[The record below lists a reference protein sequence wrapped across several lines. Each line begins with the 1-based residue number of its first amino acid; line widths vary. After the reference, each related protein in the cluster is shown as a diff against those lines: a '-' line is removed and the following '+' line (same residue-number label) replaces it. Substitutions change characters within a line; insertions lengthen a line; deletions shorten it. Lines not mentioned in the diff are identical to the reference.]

1 MASSRPSRRARSR
14 PEAAASTIP
23 IPSPSPTSRMSV
35 LRTTRTI
42 RAGGTATKR
51 RPEGRASR
59 DERRGTRRDAKS
71 RFRRASPRRCGRCG
85 SNETPS
91 RRTPRGVRFLFQPGR
106 LPRRRASLGGT
117 FGACEPRERR
127 RARCSCRVPRPVGV
141 ARTRRRVDALG
152 EAFATRPKKSFS
164 LVTREGRRKVIQTT
178 RTGGTRVTKK
188 RLCAR
193 TYSCSTTVCL
203 PTLSFPM
210 RDQLVP
216 AAAPETRVAW
226 RRDVCVTAGPGWRV
240 SARAAPARRA
250 CPPRCRRA

>member
-59 DERRGTRRDAKS
+59 DERRGTRRERPKS

-141 ARTRRRVDALG
+141 YASTRRRVDALG
-152 EAFATRPKKSFS
+152 EAFATRAKKSFFFSFFSDARGTTKGYTDHTHWRDTRDKKTPLRSDVFVFDHRLPVFRRS
-164 LVTREGRRKVIQTT
+164 LFR
-178 RTGGTRVTKK
+178 
-188 RLCAR
+188 
-193 TYSCSTTVCL
+193 
-203 PTLSFPM
+203 
-210 RDQLVP
+210 
-216 AAAPETRVAW
+216 
-226 RRDVCVTAGPGWRV
+226 
-240 SARAAPARRA
+240 
-250 CPPRCRRA
+250 

>member
-91 RRTPRGVRFLFQPGR
+91 RRTPPPRGVRFLFQPGR

-152 EAFATRPKKSFS
+152 EAFATRAKKSLKLFFL
-164 LVTREGRRKVIQTT
+164 LVTREGRRKVISRINTT
-178 RTGGTRVTKK
+178 HTHWRDTRDKK
-188 RLCAR
+188 TPCLCAR
-193 TYSCSTTVCL
+193 TYSCSTTACL
-203 PTLSFPM
+203 PTRLSLF
-210 RDQLVP
+210 R
-216 AAAPETRVAW
+216 
-226 RRDVCVTAGPGWRV
+226 
-240 SARAAPARRA
+240 
-250 CPPRCRRA
+250 